1 MSIQPSIR
9 SEARLPPAGKART
22 PTTTTADLRQLGRVL
37 HARREEIPGQLAA
50 RWRSEDRLLE
60 EPIEQGFERAAIL
73 STTTIA
79 QRIAG
84 EPQATDEP
92 EREPWFAF
100 GELAAQRA
108 LPLTEVIERCLHW
121 HEAAQETVA
130 DIASGLDAPAEVY
143 AQAIAMLQDCL
154 GVTLVQMGEAFEFE
168 QRRSDE
174 QRTRHEAQLA
184 FTATHDPLTK
194 LPNRALILDR
204 LEQMLARSRRGGS
217 QVAALFIDLDRFKLV
232 NDNLGH
238 HAGDE
243 LLRRVA
249 GRLARVARDQD
260 TLGRLGGDEFVLLVG
275 ELSGDEDP
283 QPIAERV
290 LDALSVPFDL
300 GDTRAQVRV
309 SASIGIE
316 TGRTVSPTE
325 LLRGADV
332 AMYRAKSAGGN
343 CSFLFPSRRP
353 PDEPTRSK
361 PRRPSGPLR
370 ILFSIGAREL
380 GAMVTRRAPEPARRT
395 TRA

>member
-1 MSIQPSIR
+1 
-9 SEARLPPAGKART
+9 
-22 PTTTTADLRQLGRVL
+22 
-37 HARREEIPGQLAA
+37 LAT
-50 RWRSEDRLLE
+50 RWRDEGRLLE
-60 EPIEQGFERAAIL
+60 GPVEQDFERAAIVY
-73 STTTIA
+73 TTTIA
-79 QRIAG
+79 RRIAG
-84 EPQATDEP
+84 EPQDGVEP
-92 EREPWFAF
+92 GREPWLVF

-121 HEAAQETVA
+121 HEAAQETVRA
-130 DIASGLDAPAEVY
+130 IASGLDAPAEVY
-143 AQAIAMLQDCL
+143 AEAVKFLQDSL
-154 GVTLVQMGEAFEFE
+154 GMTLVQMGEAFESE

-184 FTATHDPLTK
+184 FAATHDALTK

-204 LEQMLARSRRGGS
+204 LEQMLARCRRGGC
-217 QVAALFIDLDRFKLV
+217 QVAALFIDLDKFKRV
-232 NDNLGH
+232 NDTLGH

-243 LLRRVA
+243 LLGKVA

-275 ELSGDEDP
+275 ELSGNEDP

-309 SASIGIE
+309 TASIGIE
-316 TGRTVSPTE
+316 TGRTVSPAE

-332 AMYRAKSAGGN
+332 AMYRAKSTGGN
-343 CSFLFPSRRP
+343 SSFMFPSRRP

-361 PRRPSGPLR
+361 PRRPNGRLQM
-370 ILFSIGAREL
+370 LFSIGACKLE
-380 GAMVTRRAPEPARRT
+380 AMLTRRAPEPARRT
-395 TRA
+395 TGT